1 MSATT
6 SPSDKY
12 LFLFKTD
19 SDDLSVVKTALKDY
33 YKYDF
38 LPANTYE
45 ATGCLNFVPVYKTLI
60 EKLSGP
66 VPAAPVY
73 AMPDPA
79 GTVPSGETKMN
90 TLVVVISGNADSTGL
105 IDSSLNSLTW
115 SSIRQTLSGIIPQP
129 VGPPK
134 NYPYKLYTEINVVF
148 VSPYCN
154 SFLSEWDTSTPI
166 PNGTLIIPQ
175 TVSELIDQPSRELF
189 LSNWAR
195 ELRLETSTL
204 IDSYGRISFN
214 DIAASVHGGSL
225 ASFFRSVGAGVAGK
239 FFPGYCTLGI
249 NDGSPDWWE
258 SPDIYINTPGNDLY
272 DQDVINTVYINVHTS
287 GTHPVKNFWIGA
299 KHFGSGLGPTD
310 ALIVT
315 NITAGGSTL
324 AQVLKAGESCLYHYD
339 QMFLNTT
346 THRCI
351 VARARFTPIV
361 STDIDDYSEWSIEAN
376 PDEAQRNIDPA
387 GLGKSAGQPP
397 KPEEAQNPDPDPGP
411 DPGDQNF
418 VGDRTLKNIRGFKEH
433 IYWIYNPYKEKKRF
447 RIVPPKEFEQVFKNF
462 NIEFFLITGRNLND
476 RKPLKIVNTP
486 YVHYLISLDTLE
498 KAEILFSVTA
508 KNKLKTGSELRI
520 PFEILVESGNFR
532 DFIPRKSQF
541 MKLDKNFIPIGGITV
556 KIYIQP
562 RKISGKVLTSER
574 KPVAGARVNIRTING
589 LQAAVIKTD
598 KEGSF
603 SMPDINPDS
612 YVMYASTKDWYTQNK
627 IVNLFKRDI
636 LINFYQSRKNK
647 KSMK

>member
-1 MSATT
+1 
-6 SPSDKY
+6 
-12 LFLFKTD
+12 
-19 SDDLSVVKTALKDY
+19 
-33 YKYDF
+33 
-38 LPANTYE
+38 
-45 ATGCLNFVPVYKTLI
+45 
-60 EKLSGP
+60 
-66 VPAAPVY
+66 
-73 AMPDPA
+73 
-79 GTVPSGETKMN
+79 
-90 TLVVVISGNADSTGL
+90 
-105 IDSSLNSLTW
+105 
-115 SSIRQTLSGIIPQP
+115 

-148 VSPYCN
+148 ASPYCN

-166 PNGTLIIPQ
+166 TNGTLIIPQ

-214 DIAASVHGGSL
+214 DIAASIHGGL
-225 ASFFRSVGAGVAGK
+225 IAGFFRSVGAGVGGK
-239 FFPGYCTLGI
+239 FFPGYSTLEI

-258 SPDIYINTPGNDLY
+258 SPDIYINTPLNDLY

-310 ALIVT
+310 ALVVT
-315 NITAGGSTL
+315 NLIAGGVYL
-324 AQVLKAGESCLYHYD
+324 PLVLKAGESCLYHYD
-339 QMFLNTT
+339 LMFLSTT
-346 THRCI
+346 THRCV
-351 VARARFTPIV
+351 VARAKFTSIN

-376 PDEAQRNIDPA
+376 PDEAQRNIDPV

-397 KPEEAQNPDPDPGP
+397 KPEEAQNPDPDP
-411 DPGDQNF
+411 DPGPGDLNF
-418 VGDRTLKNIRGFKEH
+418 DGDRTLKNIRGFKEH
-433 IYWIYNPYKEKKRF
+433 IYWIYNPFKEKKRF
-447 RIVPPKEFEQVFKNF
+447 RIVPPKEFEKISKNF
-462 NIEFFLITGRNLND
+462 NIEFFRISERNLTE

-486 YVHYLISLDTLE
+486 YVHFPVILDTLE

-508 KNKLKTGSELRI
+508 KNKMKPGSELRI

-541 MKLDKNFIPIGGITV
+541 LKLDKNFIPVGGITV
-556 KIYIQP
+556 KTYIQS
-562 RKISGKVLTSER
+562 RTISGKVLTSER
-574 KPVAGARVNIRTING
+574 KPVAGARVFIRTING
-589 LQAAVIKTD
+589 LQAAVIKTN

-612 YVMYASTKDWYTQNK
+612 YVMYASSKDWYTENK
-627 IVNLFKRDI
+627 IINLFKRDI
-636 LINFYQSRKNK
+636 LINFYQSKKNK